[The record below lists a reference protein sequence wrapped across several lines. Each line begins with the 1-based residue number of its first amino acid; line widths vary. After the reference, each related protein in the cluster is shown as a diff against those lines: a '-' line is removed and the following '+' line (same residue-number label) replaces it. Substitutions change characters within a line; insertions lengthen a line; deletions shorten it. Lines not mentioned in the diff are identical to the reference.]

1 MAKEKNEPNL
11 YKPVSI
17 VVNWSR
23 QIGCLF
29 VYISTYLS
37 GCLHDCLL
45 VWLSA
50 YMCVYVCVC
59 LHVCMPLCV
68 SLSPLGCDGTLFS
81 RRGGFYNRLLIG
93 MLANGGM
100 QT

>member
-1 MAKEKNEPNL
+1 MAKQNEPSL

-23 QIGCLF
+23 KVGCVF
-29 VYISTYLS
+29 VYISAYLS

-50 YMCVYVCVC
+50 YMCICVC
-59 LHVCMPLCV
+59 LPACVDASLC
-68 SLSPLGCDGTLFS
+68 
-81 RRGGFYNRLLIG
+81 
-93 MLANGGM
+93 LAVASEM
-100 QT
+100 

>member
-1 MAKEKNEPNL
+1 MAKQNEPNL

-29 VYISTYLS
+29 VYISAYLS

-59 LHVCMPLCV
+59 MHVCMPLCV
-68 SLSPLGCDGTLFS
+68 SRSPLGCDGISSS
-81 RRGGFYNRLLIG
+81 RRSDFNNRLLIG
-93 MLANGGM
+93 MLTNGGV
-100 QT
+100 QA

>member
-37 GCLHDCLL
+37 RCLHDCLL

-50 YMCVYVCVC
+50 YMCICVC
-59 LHVCMPLCV
+59 LPACVHASLC
-68 SLSPLGCDGTLFS
+68 
-81 RRGGFYNRLLIG
+81 
-93 MLANGGM
+93 LAVASEM
-100 QT
+100 